1 MQGVYRSRQLC
12 ASGVLLIGLRTSKN
26 LTDVGKV
33 TVCEGGEDDKTRKGY
48 CVCRT
53 GGVGGDRLDAVRV
66 SVCVGHGDGGD
77 KLDAGRDSVCV
88 GQEDSR
94 GHT

>member
-1 MQGVYRSRQLC
+1 MYDR
-12 ASGVLLIGLRTSKN
+12 
-26 LTDVGKV
+26 
-33 TVCEGGEDDKTRKGY
+33 
-48 CVCRT
+48 
-53 GGVGGDRLDAVRV
+53 GVGRDRLDAVRV

-77 KLDAGRDSVCV
+77 RLDAGRDSVCV